1 VKRWISNIGGLATRT
16 RQQGSVFVYTSA
28 HPLMMRGEEVAL
40 KEVDCGKGGGVEEVE
55 KGCFQ

>member
-1 VKRWISNIGGLATRT
+1 
-16 RQQGSVFVYTSA
+16 
-28 HPLMMRGEEVAL
+28 MMRGEEVAL